1 MLREIPRLH
10 PNSVLF
16 FLIIPIDIS
25 VFSEFFPSQRGLAKL
40 VENIGLF
47 QQLITI
53 ISTVNQFLSTF
64 KRCKDNSENKV
75 IAGCKVEFKIN

>member
-10 PNSVLF
+10 PNSVLL

-25 VFSEFFPSQRGLAKL
+25 VFSEFFPSQRGLVKI

-47 QQLITI
+47 QQLINFFPHLKDAKI
-53 ISTVNQFLSTF
+53 TVRIRS
-64 KRCKDNSENKV
+64 
-75 IAGCKVEFKIN
+75 